1 MKSRLGTGGLGQ
13 KYWGLSWSRER
24 RKMFGNE
31 NDMEDREGWMGGLI
45 LTNTNLLRERIL
57 ILAIYKRIEMRED
70 SNYYTKDIMI
80 G

>member
-1 MKSRLGTGGLGQ
+1 
-13 KYWGLSWSRER
+13 
-24 RKMFGNE
+24 
-31 NDMEDREGWMGGLI
+31 MGGLI

-57 ILAIYKRIEMRED
+57 ILAKYKRIEMRED